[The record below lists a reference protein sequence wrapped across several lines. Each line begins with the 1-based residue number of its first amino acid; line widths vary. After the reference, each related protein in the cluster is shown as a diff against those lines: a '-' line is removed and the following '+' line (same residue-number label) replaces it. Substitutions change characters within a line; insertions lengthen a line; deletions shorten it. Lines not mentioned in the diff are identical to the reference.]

1 MTKLETR
8 HHAERFNLSVAEK
21 PESQDICFVPNG
33 NYAKVIEKLRPG
45 AWEPGDI
52 LDLDGNVIGQHEGI
66 INFTVGQRRGLGI
79 AAAHP
84 LYVVKVDPERRQV
97 IAGPK
102 STLAKTELKVSAV
115 NWIGPGA
122 VPPSERRVG
131 VKIRSTSTPE
141 AGVIRC
147 SADGWNV
154 VFDEP
159 QTGIAPGQAAV
170 FYDGDRVLGGGW
182 IQREG

>member
-1 MTKLETR
+1 MLCS
-8 HHAERFNLSVAEK
+8 FLSSA
-21 PESQDICFVPNG
+21 
-33 NYAKVIEKLRPG
+33 L
-45 AWEPGDI
+45 I
-52 LDLDGNVIGQHEGI
+52 LDLRGVFLLLVLPPG
-66 INFTVGQRRGLGI
+66 GLG
-79 AAAHP
+79 
-84 LYVVKVDPERRQV
+84 
-97 IAGPK
+97 
-102 STLAKTELKVSAV
+102 VSPF
-115 NWIGPGA
+115 WGPGA

-147 SADGWNV
+147 NTEGWNV